1 MNKGYLYAMAT
12 AFISGFSIWLNQFA
26 VKGFDPIVF
35 TVLKNTLVA
44 VAFLFLVKG
53 SKVALNKS
61 KSVKLALVGLLG
73 GALAFML
80 FFTGLKTAD
89 AGIASFTHK
98 TMFVYITALA
108 LIFLKEKI
116 TKKHLFGMAF
126 LLLGLFFI
134 SDVSLLFSEGVL
146 FIFLATL
153 LWSVE
158 NVISKDLINNGV
170 SPNTVTLARMGLG
183 SLFIWSFVLF
193 SGKAISLNFDQ
204 FVWVLVTSALL
215 FGYVF
220 TWYRS
225 LQFIPVSEAA
235 ALLSLGSVFTFL
247 LAAPAGVL
255 LVDLIGALAILA
267 GFVIY
272 FVPQKSLQLVKNP
285 V

>member
-1 MNKGYLYAMAT
+1 MNKGYFYAIAT

-44 VAFLFLVKG
+44 VAFLFFVKE
-53 SKVALNKS
+53 SKVSLDKS

-80 FFTGLKTAD
+80 FFTGLKTTD
-89 AGIASFTHK
+89 AGIASFTQK
-98 TMFVYITALA
+98 TMFVYVAALA
-108 LIFLKEKI
+108 FIFLKEKI
-116 TKKHLFGMAF
+116 GKKQLLGMLF
-126 LLLGLFFI
+126 LLLGLFFVSDI
-134 SDVSLLFSEGVL
+134 SLFFSEGVL
-146 FIFLATL
+146 FILLATL

-170 SPNTVTLARMGLG
+170 SPSIVSLARMGLG
-183 SLFIWSFVLF
+183 SLFIWSFVFF
-193 SGKAISLNFDQ
+193 SGKEVSLNFDQ
-204 FVWVLVTSALL
+204 FVWVLITAALL

-225 LQFIPVSEAA
+225 LQFIPVSEATV
-235 ALLSLGSVFTFL
+235 LLALGSVFTFL
-247 LAAPAGVL
+247 LAAPAGML
-255 LVDLIGALAILA
+255 LVDLFGALAMFA

-272 FVPQKSLQLVKNP
+272 FVPQKNLNIVKNT